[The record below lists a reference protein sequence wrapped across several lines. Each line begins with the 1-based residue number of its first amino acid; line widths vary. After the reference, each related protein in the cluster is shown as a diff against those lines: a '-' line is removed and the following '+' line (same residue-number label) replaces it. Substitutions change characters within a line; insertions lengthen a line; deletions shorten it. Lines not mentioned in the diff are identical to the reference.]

1 MPDYVHVLLY
11 MMCMSCNIVDP
22 DTEYAFVM
30 KAYIAQQAGAL
41 RLIVY
46 NNDHHTIDCFI
57 SMLSDDELSHMSN
70 GVTIPTAFMRGT
82 DG

>member
-1 MPDYVHVLLY
+1 M
-11 MMCMSCNIVDP
+11 
-22 DTEYAFVM
+22 M

-41 RLIVY
+41 GLIVY
-46 NNDHHTIDCFI
+46 NNDHHTTDRFI

-70 GVTIPTAFMRGT
+70 AVTIPTAFMRGT